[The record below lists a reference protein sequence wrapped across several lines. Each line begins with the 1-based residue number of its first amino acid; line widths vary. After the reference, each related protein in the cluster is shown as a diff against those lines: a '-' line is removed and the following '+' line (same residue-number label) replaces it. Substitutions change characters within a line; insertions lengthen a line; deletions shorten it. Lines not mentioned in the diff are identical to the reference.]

1 MTPNCSIWIEGV
13 DVIQTNVR
21 LNWTLNGF
29 KQNGGTN
36 KFKENLADSLGIQQ
50 TFIQILSVREGSVIV
65 DFQIVQA
72 EEDPT
77 FLKQG
82 GLSQVKNNLY
92 QKIETQKLWLGAPIL
107 NATVVG
113 RSINSILGSK
123 SGPVNAFDNQDKW
136 DAKGTEVWIIP
147 PPKKAPPAQV
157 IVV

>member
-29 KQNGGTN
+29 KENGGTN
-36 KFKENLADSLGIQQ
+36 RFKENLANSLGIKL

-72 EEDPT
+72 EEDPA
-77 FLKQG
+77 FLKSG

-92 QKIETQKLWLGAPIL
+92 
-107 NATVVG
+107 
-113 RSINSILGSK
+113 
-123 SGPVNAFDNQDKW
+123 
-136 DAKGTEVWIIP
+136 
-147 PPKKAPPAQV
+147 
-157 IVV
+157 

>member
-36 KFKENLADSLGIQQ
+36 KFKENLADSLGIKQ

-92 QKIETQKLWLGAPIL
+92 QKIET
-107 NATVVG
+107 
-113 RSINSILGSK
+113 
-123 SGPVNAFDNQDKW
+123 
-136 DAKGTEVWIIP
+136 
-147 PPKKAPPAQV
+147 
-157 IVV
+157 

>member
-36 KFKENLADSLGIQQ
+36 KFKENLADSLGIKQ

-72 EEDPT
+72 EEDPS
-77 FLKQG
+77 FLKSG
-82 GLSQVKNNLY
+82 GLS
-92 QKIETQKLWLGAPIL
+92 
-107 NATVVG
+107 
-113 RSINSILGSK
+113 
-123 SGPVNAFDNQDKW
+123 
-136 DAKGTEVWIIP
+136 
-147 PPKKAPPAQV
+147 
-157 IVV
+157 